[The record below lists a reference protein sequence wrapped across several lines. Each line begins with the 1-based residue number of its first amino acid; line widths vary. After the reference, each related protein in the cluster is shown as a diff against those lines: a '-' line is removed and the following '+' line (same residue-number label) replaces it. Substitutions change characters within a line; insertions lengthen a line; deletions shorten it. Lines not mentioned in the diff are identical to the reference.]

1 MHLVKLLEGEPL
13 LNLFSRDEPRLRGVE
28 FIEDVEQI
36 ALVSQSSP
44 VAEVF
49 VERQKSD
56 WKLIERVNRHVEEAG
71 KHGSND
77 PDGPARQFV
86 DTCAFHPF

>member
-1 MHLVKLLEGEPL
+1 MHVVKLLGGEPL

-28 FIEDVEQI
+28 FIEDVEEI
-36 ALVSQSSP
+36 ALVTQVSP

-49 VERQKSD
+49 VERQKSER
-56 WKLIERVNRHVEEAG
+56 KAIECVNRHVEEAG
-71 KHGSND
+71 KHRSHD
-77 PDGPARQFV
+77 PDGPARQFA